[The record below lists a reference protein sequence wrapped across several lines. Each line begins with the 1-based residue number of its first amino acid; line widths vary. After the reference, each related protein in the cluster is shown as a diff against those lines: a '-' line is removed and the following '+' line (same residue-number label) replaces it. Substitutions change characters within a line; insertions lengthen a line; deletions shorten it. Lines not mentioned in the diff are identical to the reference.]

1 MVPAY
6 YKYLAQKFLIKIFEY
21 LQLCPILAPFFKAT
35 FLILVINYLIF
46 KNNFSIQVSAFAAQ
60 FQYQRDHRP
69 DPRIKRRYQMEGS
82 QDTKLAGKDLNVPGI
97 EVEFT
102 KLIRL
107 APQQHECLKQLASHY
122 MNVYAEDVS
131 LNWLLYKI
139 IDDALSN
146 PEARQPRCA
155 ILDALAKSQ
164 PAGRPVGRMFSDL
177 ETFLLMNNNEPIVE
191 EGGV

>member
-1 MVPAY
+1 
-6 YKYLAQKFLIKIFEY
+6 
-21 LQLCPILAPFFKAT
+21 
-35 FLILVINYLIF
+35 
-46 KNNFSIQVSAFAAQ
+46 
-60 FQYQRDHRP
+60 
-69 DPRIKRRYQMEGS
+69 
-82 QDTKLAGKDLNVPGI
+82 LAGKDLNVPGI

-146 PEARQPRCA
+146 PEARQPRCT
-155 ILDALAKSQ
+155 ILDTLAKSQ